1 MSYYTDLNVLP
12 TASMSDIKGA
22 YEILMQNKDMHL
34 DYKIKYNKAYATLYD
49 YTSRRKYDNLMEE
62 ENKTITAYNNKNKY
76 LDISNLDNNNNE
88 DDNLEENLIN
98 EINLNNNDILD
109 HIDKCFSK
117 LNSRLE
123 NIEKRLYQKDS
134 NNNSFYKERKK
145 INTYYSKGKKVV
157 NILTDVNRDG
167 KFSSK
172 LKTISYDSD
181 GNEEVTYKKINKKKN
196 NEKDLKNI

>member
-12 TASMSDIKGA
+12 TASMSDIKA
-22 YEILMQNKDMHL
+22 SYDEIMQDNMSID
-34 DYKIKYNKAYATLYD
+34 DKIKYNKAFATLSD

-62 ENKTITAYNNKNKY
+62 DNQNIMAYNNKSNY
-76 LDISNLDNNNNE
+76 LEISNLNNSFIEE
-88 DDNLEENLIN
+88 D
-98 EINLNNNDILD
+98 NLNNNVLSDSNDNSNSNDILD
-109 HIDKCFSK
+109 HLDKCFSEV
-117 LNSRLE
+117 NNRLE

-145 INTYYSKGKKVV
+145 INTFYSKGKKVV

-181 GNEEVTYKKINKKKN
+181 GNEEITYKTLKKKN
-196 NEKDLKNI
+196 NN

>member
-12 TASMSDIKGA
+12 TASMSDIKA
-22 YEILMQNKDMHL
+22 SYDEIMCVDISI
-34 DYKIKYNKAYATLYD
+34 DDKIKYNKAFATLSD

-62 ENKTITAYNNKNKY
+62 ESQNITGYNNRNNY
-76 LDISNLDNNNNE
+76 LDISNLDNCSIKEDNINDNVLNDNNE
-88 DDNLEENLIN
+88 NSS
-98 EINLNNNDILD
+98 NNDILD
-109 HIDKCFSK
+109 HIDKCFSE
-117 LNSRLE
+117 LYNRLE

-167 KFSSK
+167 NFSSK

-181 GNEEVTYKKINKKKN
+181 GNEEITYKTLKKKR
-196 NEKDLKNI
+196 

>member
-12 TASMSDIKGA
+12 TASMSDIKKS
-22 YEILMQNKDMHL
+22 YEDIINEDMAI
-34 DYKIKYNKAYATLYD
+34 DDKIKYNKAFATLYD

-62 ENKTITAYNNKNKY
+62 DNQNITAYNNKNNY
-76 LDISNLDNNNNE
+76 LDISNIDQCFDNEKCVDDNCINDNIINSNNE
-88 DDNLEENLIN
+88 NS
-98 EINLNNNDILD
+98 NNNDILD
-109 HIDKCFSK
+109 HIDKCFSE
-117 LNSRLE
+117 LNNRLE

-167 KFSSK
+167 NFSSK

-181 GNEEVTYKKINKKKN
+181 GDEVITYKTLKKKKN
-196 NEKDLKNI
+196 

>member
-12 TASMSDIKGA
+12 TASMSDIKA
-22 YEILMQNKDMHL
+22 SYDELMRD
-34 DYKIKYNKAYATLYD
+34 DISIDDKIKYNKAFATLFD

-62 ENKTITAYNNKNKY
+62 ESQNITAYNNRNNY
-76 LDISNLDNNNNE
+76 LDISNLDNCSIKEDNINDNVLKDNNE
-88 DDNLEENLIN
+88 SSS
-98 EINLNNNDILD
+98 NNDILD
-109 HIDKCFSK
+109 HIDKCFSE
-117 LNSRLE
+117 LYNRLE

-167 KFSSK
+167 NFSSK

-181 GNEEVTYKKINKKKN
+181 GNEEITYKTLKKKR
-196 NEKDLKNI
+196 

>member
-12 TASMSDIKGA
+12 TASMSDIKA
-22 YEILMQNKDMHL
+22 SYDEIMHDDMSI
-34 DYKIKYNKAYATLYD
+34 DDKIKYNKAFATLSD
-49 YTSRRKYDNLMEE
+49 YTSRKKYDNLMEE
-62 ENKTITAYNNKNKY
+62 DNQNITAYNNKSNY
-76 LDISNLDNNNNE
+76 LDISNLDSSFIKEDNINDNVLNDSNE
-88 DDNLEENLIN
+88 NS
-98 EINLNNNDILD
+98 NNNDILD
-109 HIDKCFSK
+109 HLDKCFSEVY
-117 LNSRLE
+117 NRLE

-167 KFSSK
+167 NFSSK

-181 GNEEVTYKKINKKKN
+181 GNEEITYKTLKNKKN
-196 NEKDLKNI
+196 DRNI

>member
-1 MSYYTDLNVLP
+1 VLP
-12 TASMSDIKGA
+12 TASMADIKAA
-22 YEILMQNKDMHL
+22 YEKIIHNDMTI
-34 DYKIKYNKAYATLYD
+34 DDKIKYNKAFATLSD

-62 ENKTITAYNNKNKY
+62 DNKNITAYNNKNNY
-76 LDISNLDNNNNE
+76 MDISNLESSFNNN
-88 DDNLEENLIN
+88 DNIDVLNDIN
-98 EINLNNNDILD
+98 ENSNNDILD
-109 HIDKCFSK
+109 HLDKCFSE
-117 LNSRLE
+117 LYNRLE

-167 KFSSK
+167 NFSSK

-181 GNEEVTYKKINKKKN
+181 GNEEITYKTLKKKKSEQN
-196 NEKDLKNI
+196 P

>member
-12 TASMSDIKGA
+12 TASMSDIKEA
-22 YEILMQNKDMHL
+22 YEILMQNEDMHL

>member
-12 TASMSDIKGA
+12 TASMSDIKES
-22 YEILMQNKDMHL
+22 YESIMCNDMTI
-34 DYKIKYNKAYATLYD
+34 DDKIKYNKAFATLSD

-62 ENKTITAYNNKNKY
+62 DSKNITAYNNKSNY
-76 LDISNLDNNNNE
+76 LEISNSSDFFSKEEYVNE
-88 DDNLEENLIN
+88 DLLDDNT
-98 EINLNNNDILD
+98 NNDNKILD
-109 HIDKCFSK
+109 HIDKCFSE
-117 LNSRLE
+117 LNNRLE

-134 NNNSFYKERKK
+134 INNSFYKERKK

-167 KFSSK
+167 NFSSK

-181 GNEEVTYKKINKKKN
+181 GNEEITYKTLKKKN
-196 NEKDLKNI
+196 K

>member
-12 TASMSDIKGA
+12 TASMSDIKVS
-22 YEILMQNKDMHL
+22 YDEIMRDDMSI
-34 DYKIKYNKAYATLYD
+34 DDKIKYNKAFATLSD

-62 ENKTITAYNNKNKY
+62 DTQNIMAYNNKSNY
-76 LDISNLDNNNNE
+76 LDISNLDSSL
-88 DDNLEENLIN
+88 LEEDIMNDNVLSN
-98 EINLNNNDILD
+98 NDNTNNNDILD
-109 HIDKCFSK
+109 HLDKCFSE
-117 LNSRLE
+117 LYNRLE

-167 KFSSK
+167 NFSSK
-172 LKTISYDSD
+172 LKTISYDSN
-181 GNEEVTYKKINKKKN
+181 GNEEITYKTLKKKN
-196 NEKDLKNI
+196 NN